1 MNVTTSPKTKTEQEC
16 LRYGKTGSFQLDDF
30 IAGWVGGAAGVIV
43 GHPLDTVKTRLQAGQ
58 GYGNTVN
65 CVCTIYKNE
74 AVTGFF
80 KGMSF
85 PLISIAA
92 YNSLVFGVFS
102 STQRFICQHRYG
114 IPNHPPALTD
124 ITLASMVTGAFSVGI
139 GCPVDLVKIRL
150 QMQTQTFPKANLEI
164 KHKATGISVQAAYR
178 GPIHC
183 VTTILQQEGLA
194 GLFRG
199 TTAMLLRDVPG
210 YCLYFIP
217 YALVSVWI
225 TSEECLSP
233 TPFAAWM
240 AGGIAGIIS
249 WGTATPMDV
258 VKCRLQADGVYLNKY
273 KGVIDCIYQSY
284 NSEGLKVFFRGLTVN
299 TVRGFPVSAA
309 TFLGYELSLKALRK
323 EVETNP

>member
-1 MNVTTSPKTKTEQEC
+1 MNVTASPKTKTEQDC

-58 GYGNTVN
+58 GYGNTFN
-65 CVCTIYKNE
+65 CVRTIYRNE

-102 STQRFICQHRYG
+102 STQRFICQYRYG
-114 IPNHPPALTD
+114 KPYHPPALTD

-150 QMQTQTFPKANLEI
+150 QMQTQTFPKANLEM

-183 VTTILQQEGLA
+183 VATILQQEGLP
-194 GLFRG
+194 GLFR
-199 TTAMLLRDVPG
+199 
-210 YCLYFIP
+210 
-217 YALVSVWI
+217 
-225 TSEECLSP
+225 
-233 TPFAAWM
+233 
-240 AGGIAGIIS
+240 GIIS

-323 EVETNP
+323 EAETNP